1 MSTPLTD
8 GINALTAYANETT
21 GASDT
26 TLSDAV
32 ERLCE
37 GYGLSSIATAE
48 LLQTYKVP
56 TSWENSTDGN
66 VPAILTAMGYNYNA
80 LPANE
85 AYLCVVKGNTAS
97 EANYRGD
104 MFYMAKSTTSNILG
118 YMLRNNKTAIV
129 SAAKNY
135 YFFVSEG
142 AEIDVYKLT
151 YNLP

>member
-8 GINALTAYANETT
+8 RIEALTAQANAVT
-21 GASDT
+21 GASDA
-26 TLSDAV
+26 TLTDAV
-32 ERLCE
+32 GRLCE
-37 GYGLSSIATAE
+37 GYGLSGIVTAE

-66 VPAILTAMGYNYNA
+66 APAILTAMGYNYNA
-80 LPANE
+80 LPVNE
-85 AYLCVVKGNTAS
+85 AYLCVVKSNTAS
-97 EANYRGD
+97 DVNYRGEVI
-104 MFYMAKSTTSNILG
+104 YMAKSSSYLNG
-118 YMLRNNKTAIV
+118 YIVRNNKTVIT